1 VSDRSDELRRQR
13 EIVRQHLAWL
23 DRELASREGIPAPE
37 PLPNVAQDY
46 PSVPPRYP
54 SVSASDADRDAESI
68 LDEFRQ
74 PAPSIEAQ
82 TKRGCILYF
91 AIGVGLLLAV
101 VIATVY
107 FYSRGRH

>member
-23 DRELASREGIPAPE
+23 DREIKTREGNPAPE
-37 PLPNVAQDY
+37 PVPYVAHV
-46 PSVPPRYP
+46 PISVT
-54 SVSASDADRDAESI
+54 ASDADRDAESI
-68 LDEFRQ
+68 LAEFRQ

-91 AIGVGLLLAV
+91 AIAV
-101 VIATVY
+101 VLMLAAAMVTLYI
-107 FYSRGRH
+107 YSRGRH

>member
-23 DRELASREGIPAPE
+23 DRELAAQEGIPAAE
-37 PLPNVAQDY
+37 PAPY
-46 PSVPPRYP
+46 VPPRP
-54 SVSASDADRDAESI
+54 ISVTASDADRDAESI
-68 LDEFRQ
+68 LSEFRQ

-91 AIGVGLLLAV
+91 SIAV
-101 VIATVY
+101 VLMVGAALVILY
-107 FYSRGRH
+107 LYSRSRH